1 MVFCDSFSVQAVGI
15 SEFKQKGTSTYE
27 KWQNQVIDFHKDSNL
42 EWGAVWMLIYP
53 NIMVEWY
60 PQTIVVSSLYPL
72 EAQKTLNITE
82 FYYAEEIAL
91 FNEEY
96 VQFQKEAY
104 KETAKEDDEIA
115 ERMEQGKQSMRIE
128 NKLNPNFLHP
138 TLEKGIPEFYRY
150 LKENSSTSLRKNTLN
165 PLFETS
171 AEVTPDIL
179 FVDCRH
185 SLKDKDLGQRLYED
199 HHLPNAIFV
208 HVENDMSDPEKI
220 SKKIYGRHPL
230 PAVEDFINF
239 LQVNGI
245 NSDTHLVAYDDDGG
259 VYAARFWWMLNWI
272 GHHKVSILN
281 GGLKAWKRSGNH
293 LENTKPIRKRGQ
305 IQKNQDLFINGK

>member
-1 MVFCDSFSVQAVGI
+1 M
-15 SEFKQKGTSTYE
+15 
-27 KWQNQVIDFHKDSNL
+27 
-42 EWGAVWMLIYP
+42 
-53 NIMVEWY
+53 
-60 PQTIVVSSLYPL
+60 
-72 EAQKTLNITE
+72 
-82 FYYAEEIAL
+82 
-91 FNEEY
+91 
-96 VQFQKEAY
+96 
-104 KETAKEDDEIA
+104 
-115 ERMEQGKQSMRIE
+115 
-128 NKLNPNFLHP
+128 
-138 TLEKGIPEFYRY
+138 
-150 LKENSSTSLRKNTLN
+150 N

-199 HHLPNAIFV
+199 HHIPNAIFA
-208 HVENDMSDPEKI
+208 HIEKDLSDPEKI

-230 PAVEDFINF
+230 PVIEDFINF
-239 LQVNGI
+239 LQVNGV

-293 LENTKPIRKRGQ
+293 LENTKPERKRGQ
-305 IQKNQDLFINGK
+305 IKKKSGLVHQWKIAEISAWIESEKNIDVGVLIDARMPERFNGEVEPLDLKAGHIAGALNRPYVDNLEENGYFKSPEKLRKEFLKILNYTNPASVVHMCGSGITACHNLVSMEIAELVGSNLYVGSWSEWIQHN